1 MHTYTVSYIRSVIHT
16 HTDTHTT
23 CIVPLHELR
32 YQPCAYEIVV
42 NRLAFHS
49 KYSFKPFF
57 FLFRRGSFGFFGSTL
72 ASSLLFDFFFKR
84 DLSTV
89 NILPHLFHFMSALE
103 PLQRAPYI
111 YIENN
116 IWWKYLKPINE
127 QVHIF

>member
-1 MHTYTVSYIRSVIHT
+1 MSYTYIYRHT
-16 HTDTHTT
+16 HYMH
-23 CIVPLHELR
+23 CVIELR
-32 YQPCAYEIVV
+32 YQPCTYEIGV
-42 NRLAFHS
+42 NRLAFNL
-49 KYSFKPFF
+49 KYSLKHFF
-57 FLFRRGSFGFFGSTL
+57 VCFSERTFSRFFGSTL